1 MAVEIEEAVETIATG
16 DNFSKPPFGGFLLP
30 CFGQFI
36 VSFQNLIPMKTYI
49 FIILLIA
56 AQLYSQDRI
65 TGELFATR
73 SEVIAQNGMVASS
86 HPLATQIG
94 IDVLKKGG
102 NAIDA
107 AIAVNAALGLME
119 PTGCGIG
126 GDLFAIVWDP
136 KTKKLHGLNA
146 SGPSPQSL
154 SLDFFLENNYEGIPY
169 YGALP
174 VSVPGAVA
182 GWIAL
187 HDKFGNLTMDQILS
201 PAIHYAENGFPLTE
215 LIAYYMQRS
224 VQRFV
229 RADYPNIKETYMEP
243 NGGKLPSEGEIF
255 KNPLLAKTY
264 KTIAKKGKQGFYS
277 GKIARAIAE
286 EVQQQGGFL
295 TTADLSSYE
304 VEWVNPVSI
313 NYRGYDVWE
322 LPPNGQGIAALQIL
336 KILEGYDFSKI
347 DFGSDEHIHLFT
359 EAKKLAF
366 EDRAKFYAD
375 MSFADVP
382 IKTLLSESYADQ
394 RRALIK
400 EKASMYSAGQIS
412 AGETIYM
419 TVADKDGYMVSLIQ
433 SNYFGMGS
441 GVVPQGFGFMLQ
453 NRGALFSLDENHAN
467 VYAPSKRPFHT
478 IIPAFITK
486 DGVPFLSFGVMGG
499 DFQPQGH
506 SQIVMNIVD
515 FGMNTQE
522 AGDAP
527 RWDHKGSSSPRGNQA
542 TYNGKIR
549 VESGISYETI
559 RQLMSRGHDVGFTIG
574 EFGGYQA
581 ILWDEKNQVY
591 RGASESR
598 KDGQVSGY

>member
-1 MAVEIEEAVETIATG
+1 
-16 DNFSKPPFGGFLLP
+16 
-30 CFGQFI
+30 
-36 VSFQNLIPMKTYI
+36 MKTYI
-49 FIILLIA
+49 FIIFVIA
-56 AQLYSQDRI
+56 TQLHSQDRI

-154 SLDFFLENNYEGIPY
+154 SLDFFLENNYEGIPH

-201 PAIHYAENGFPLTE
+201 PAIHYAEKGFPLTE

-224 VQRFV
+224 VQRFI
-229 RADYPNIKETYMEP
+229 RADYPNIKETYLDP

-264 KTIAKKGKQGFYS
+264 KTIAKKGKQGFYN

-295 TTADLSSYE
+295 TIADLSSFE
-304 VEWVNPVSI
+304 VEWVDPVSI

-322 LPPNGQGIAALQIL
+322 LPPNGQGIAALQML

-347 DFGSDEHIHLFT
+347 DFGSEEHIHLFT

-375 MSFADVP
+375 MTFADVP

-400 EKASMYSAGQIS
+400 EKASIYSAGQIS

-441 GVVPQGFGFMLQ
+441 GVVPQGVGFMLQ

-467 VYAPSKRPFHT
+467 VYAPGKRPFHT
-478 IIPAFITK
+478 IIPAFVTK

-515 FGMNTQE
+515 FGMNIQE

-527 RWDHKGSSSPRGNQA
+527 RWDHKGSSSPRGNQVKSK
-542 TYNGKIR
+542 GEIR
-549 VESGISYETI
+549 IESGISYETI
-559 RQLMSRGHDVGFTIG
+559 RQLMARGHDVGFTLG

>member
-1 MAVEIEEAVETIATG
+1 MK
-16 DNFSKPPFGGFLLP
+16 NF
-30 CFGQFI
+30 
-36 VSFQNLIPMKTYI
+36 T
-49 FIILLIA
+49 FIILLA
-56 AQLYSQDRI
+56 ACQLHSQDRI

-94 IDVLKKGG
+94 IEILKNGG

-146 SGPSPQSL
+146 SGPSPHSL
-154 SLDFFLENNYEGIPY
+154 SLDYFLDNDYEGIPF

-182 GWIAL
+182 GWFAL
-187 HDKFGNLTMDQILS
+187 HRKFGNLSMDQILS
-201 PAIHYAENGFPLTE
+201 PAIQYAEKGFPLTE
-215 LIAYYMQRS
+215 LIAHYMERS
-224 VQRFV
+224 VERFIKSN
-229 RADYPNIKETYMEP
+229 YPNIKETYLLP
-243 NGGKLPSEGEIF
+243 NGGKLAVEGEIF
-255 KNPLLAKTY
+255 KNPLLARTY
-264 KTIAKKGKQGFYS
+264 KTIANKGEQGFYS
-277 GKIARAIAE
+277 GAIARAIAD
-286 EVQQQGGFL
+286 EVQKQGGFL
-295 TTADLSSYE
+295 TTEDLSAYK
-304 VEWVNPVSI
+304 VEWIEPVSV
-313 NYRGYDVWE
+313 NYRGYDIWE
-322 LPPNGQGIAALQIL
+322 LPPNGQGIAALQML
-336 KILEGYDFSKI
+336 KILEGFNFSEI
-347 DFGSDEHIHLFT
+347 DFGSSEHLHLFT

-375 MSFADVP
+375 MAFTKVP
-382 IKTLLSESYADQ
+382 MKTLLSDAYADQ
-394 RRALIK
+394 RRALIQH
-400 EKASMYSAGQIS
+400 KASMYSAGQLS

-419 TVADKDGYMVSLIQ
+419 TVADKEGYMVSLIQ
-433 SNYFGMGS
+433 SNYYGMGS
-441 GVVPQGFGFMLQ
+441 GVVPEGVGFMLQ

-467 VYAPSKRPFHT
+467 VYAPGKRPFQT
-478 IIPAFITK
+478 IIPAFVTK

-506 SQIVMNIVD
+506 SQIVMNVID
-515 FGMNTQE
+515 FGMNIQE

-527 RWDHKGSSSPRGNQA
+527 RWDHKGSSSPRGNKA
-542 TYNGKIR
+542 KNSGKIR

-559 RQLMSRGHDVGFTIG
+559 RQLMARGHDVGFATGIY
-574 EFGGYQA
+574 GGYQA
-581 ILWDEKNQVY
+581 ILWDAKNKVY

>member
-1 MAVEIEEAVETIATG
+1 
-16 DNFSKPPFGGFLLP
+16 
-30 CFGQFI
+30 
-36 VSFQNLIPMKTYI
+36 MKTYI
-49 FIILLIA
+49 FTLLLIA

-201 PAIHYAENGFPLTE
+201 PAIYYAENGFPLTE

-224 VQRFV
+224 VQRFI
-229 RADYPNIKETYMEP
+229 RADYPNIKETYLDP

-264 KTIAKKGKQGFYS
+264 KTCLLYTSDA
-277 GKIARAIAE
+277 
-286 EVQQQGGFL
+286 
-295 TTADLSSYE
+295 ADE
-304 VEWVNPVSI
+304 
-313 NYRGYDVWE
+313 
-322 LPPNGQGIAALQIL
+322 
-336 KILEGYDFSKI
+336 
-347 DFGSDEHIHLFT
+347 
-359 EAKKLAF
+359 
-366 EDRAKFYAD
+366 
-375 MSFADVP
+375 
-382 IKTLLSESYADQ
+382 
-394 RRALIK
+394 
-400 EKASMYSAGQIS
+400 
-412 AGETIYM
+412 
-419 TVADKDGYMVSLIQ
+419 
-433 SNYFGMGS
+433 
-441 GVVPQGFGFMLQ
+441 
-453 NRGALFSLDENHAN
+453 
-467 VYAPSKRPFHT
+467 
-478 IIPAFITK
+478 
-486 DGVPFLSFGVMGG
+486 
-499 DFQPQGH
+499 
-506 SQIVMNIVD
+506 
-515 FGMNTQE
+515 
-522 AGDAP
+522 
-527 RWDHKGSSSPRGNQA
+527 
-542 TYNGKIR
+542 
-549 VESGISYETI
+549 
-559 RQLMSRGHDVGFTIG
+559 
-574 EFGGYQA
+574 
-581 ILWDEKNQVY
+581 
-591 RGASESR
+591 
-598 KDGQVSGY
+598 

>member
-1 MAVEIEEAVETIATG
+1 MK
-16 DNFSKPPFGGFLLP
+16 NF
-30 CFGQFI
+30 
-36 VSFQNLIPMKTYI
+36 I
-49 FIILLIA
+49 FIILLA
-56 AQLYSQDRI
+56 ACQLHSQDRI

-94 IDVLKKGG
+94 IEILKNGG

-154 SLDFFLENNYEGIPY
+154 SLDYFLDNDYEGIPF
-169 YGALP
+169 YGVLP

-182 GWIAL
+182 GWFAL
-187 HDKFGNLTMDQILS
+187 HRKFGNLSMNQILS
-201 PAIHYAENGFPLTE
+201 PAIQYAEKGFPLTE
-215 LIAYYMQRS
+215 LIAHYMERS
-224 VQRFV
+224 VKRFIKSN
-229 RADYPNIKETYMEP
+229 YPNIKETYLQP
-243 NGGKLPSEGEIF
+243 NGGKLAVEGEIF

-264 KTIAKKGKQGFYS
+264 RTIANKGEQGFYS
-277 GKIARAIAE
+277 GTIARAIAD

-295 TTADLSSYE
+295 TTEDLSAYRI
-304 VEWVNPVSI
+304 EWIEPVSI
-313 NYRGYDVWE
+313 NYRGYDIWE

-336 KILEGYDFSKI
+336 KILEGFNFSEI
-347 DFGSDEHIHLFT
+347 DFGSSEHIHLFT

-375 MSFADVP
+375 MAFAKVP
-382 IKTLLSESYADQ
+382 IKTLLSDDYADQ
-394 RRALIK
+394 RRALIQD
-400 EKASMYSAGQIS
+400 KASIYSSGQLS

-419 TVADKDGYMVSLIQ
+419 TVADKEGYMVSLIQ
-433 SNYFGMGS
+433 SNYYGMGS
-441 GVVPQGFGFMLQ
+441 GVVPEGVGFMLQ

-467 VYAPSKRPFHT
+467 VYAPGKRPFHT
-478 IIPAFITK
+478 IIPAFVTK

-506 SQIVMNIVD
+506 SQIVMNIID
-515 FGMNTQE
+515 FGMNIQE

-527 RWDHKGSSSPRGNQA
+527 RWDHKGSSSPRGNKA
-542 TYNGKIR
+542 KNSGKIR

-559 RQLMSRGHDVGFTIG
+559 RQLMARGHDVGFATGIY
-574 EFGGYQA
+574 GGYQA
-581 ILWDEKNQVY
+581 ILWDAKNKVY

>member
-1 MAVEIEEAVETIATG
+1 MK
-16 DNFSKPPFGGFLLP
+16 NF
-30 CFGQFI
+30 
-36 VSFQNLIPMKTYI
+36 I
-49 FIILLIA
+49 FIILLA
-56 AQLYSQDRI
+56 ACHLHSQDRI

-94 IDVLKKGG
+94 IEILKNGG

-146 SGPSPQSL
+146 SGQSPQSL
-154 SLDFFLENNYEGIPY
+154 SLDYFLDNDYEGIPF

-182 GWIAL
+182 GWFAL
-187 HDKFGNLTMDQILS
+187 HRKFGNLSMDQILS
-201 PAIHYAENGFPLTE
+201 PAIQYAEKGFPLTE
-215 LIAYYMQRS
+215 LIAYYMERS
-224 VQRFV
+224 VKRFIKSN
-229 RADYPNIKETYMEP
+229 YPNIKETYLQP
-243 NGGKLPSEGEIF
+243 NGGKLPVEGEIF

-264 KTIAKKGKQGFYS
+264 KTIANNGEQGFYS
-277 GKIARAIAE
+277 GTIARAIAD

-295 TTADLSSYE
+295 TTEDLSAFK
-304 VEWVNPVSI
+304 VEWIDPVSI

-322 LPPNGQGIAALQIL
+322 LPPNGQGIAALQML
-336 KILEGYDFSKI
+336 KILEGFDFSEI
-347 DFGSDEHIHLFT
+347 DFGSSEHLHLFT
-359 EAKKLAF
+359 ESKKLAF

-375 MSFADVP
+375 MAFAKVP
-382 IKTLLSESYADQ
+382 MKTLLSDAYADQ
-394 RRALIK
+394 RRALIQDR
-400 EKASMYSAGQIS
+400 ASMYAAGQIS

-419 TVADKDGYMVSLIQ
+419 TVADKEGYMVSLIQ
-433 SNYFGMGS
+433 SNYYGMGS
-441 GVVPQGFGFMLQ
+441 GVVPEGVGFMLQ

-467 VYAPSKRPFHT
+467 VYAPGKRPFHT
-478 IIPAFITK
+478 IIPAFVTK

-506 SQIVMNIVD
+506 SQIVMNVID
-515 FGMNTQE
+515 FGMNIQE

-527 RWDHKGSSSPRGNQA
+527 RWDHQGSSSPRGNKA
-542 TYNGKIR
+542 KNSGKIR

-559 RQLMSRGHDVGFTIG
+559 RQLMARGHDVGFATGIY
-574 EFGGYQA
+574 GGYQA
-581 ILWDEKNQVY
+581 ILWDAKNKVY

>member
-1 MAVEIEEAVETIATG
+1 MK
-16 DNFSKPPFGGFLLP
+16 NF
-30 CFGQFI
+30 
-36 VSFQNLIPMKTYI
+36 I
-49 FIILLIA
+49 FIILLSA
-56 AQLYSQDRI
+56 CQLHSQDRI

-94 IDVLKKGG
+94 IEILKNGG

-154 SLDFFLENNYEGIPY
+154 SLDYFLDNDYEGIPF
-169 YGALP
+169 YGVLP

-182 GWIAL
+182 GWFAL
-187 HDKFGNLTMDQILS
+187 HRKFGNLSMNQILS
-201 PAIHYAENGFPLTE
+201 PAIQYAEKGFPLTE
-215 LIAYYMQRS
+215 LIAHYMERS
-224 VQRFV
+224 VKRFIKSN
-229 RADYPNIKETYMEP
+229 YPNIKETYLQP
-243 NGGKLPSEGEIF
+243 NGGKLAVEGEIF

-264 KTIAKKGKQGFYS
+264 RTIANKGEQGFYS
-277 GKIARAIAE
+277 GTIARAIAD

-295 TTADLSSYE
+295 TTEDLSSYK
-304 VEWVNPVSI
+304 VEWIEPVSI
-313 NYRGYDVWE
+313 NYRGYDIWE

-336 KILEGYDFSKI
+336 KILEGFNFSEI
-347 DFGSDEHIHLFT
+347 DFGSSEHLHLFT

-375 MSFADVP
+375 MAFAKVP
-382 IKTLLSESYADQ
+382 MKTLLSDAYADQ
-394 RRALIK
+394 RRALIQD
-400 EKASMYSAGQIS
+400 KASIYSSGQLS
-412 AGETIYM
+412 EGETIYM
-419 TVADKDGYMVSLIQ
+419 TVADKEGYMVSLIQ
-433 SNYFGMGS
+433 SNYYGMGS
-441 GVVPQGFGFMLQ
+441 GVVPEGVGFMLQ

-467 VYAPSKRPFHT
+467 VYAPGKRPFHT
-478 IIPAFITK
+478 IIPAFVTK

-506 SQIVMNIVD
+506 SQIVMNVID
-515 FGMNTQE
+515 FGMNIQE

-527 RWDHKGSSSPRGNQA
+527 RWDHKGSSSPRGNKVK
-542 TYNGKIR
+542 NSGKIR

-559 RQLMSRGHDVGFTIG
+559 RQLMARGHDVGFATGIY
-574 EFGGYQA
+574 GGYQA
-581 ILWDEKNQVY
+581 ILWDAKNKVY

>member
-1 MAVEIEEAVETIATG
+1 MK
-16 DNFSKPPFGGFLLP
+16 NF
-30 CFGQFI
+30 
-36 VSFQNLIPMKTYI
+36 I
-49 FIILLIA
+49 FIILLA
-56 AQLYSQDRI
+56 ACQLHSQDRI

-94 IDVLKKGG
+94 IEILKNGG

-154 SLDFFLENNYEGIPY
+154 SLDYFLDNDYEGIPF
-169 YGALP
+169 YGVLP

-182 GWIAL
+182 GWFAL
-187 HDKFGNLTMDQILS
+187 HRKFGNLSMNQILS
-201 PAIHYAENGFPLTE
+201 PAIQYAEKGFPLTE
-215 LIAYYMQRS
+215 LIAYYMERS
-224 VQRFV
+224 VKRFIKSN
-229 RADYPNIKETYMEP
+229 YPNIKETYLQP
-243 NGGKLPSEGEIF
+243 NAGKLAVEGEIF

-264 KTIAKKGKQGFYS
+264 RTIANKGEQGFYS
-277 GKIARAIAE
+277 GTIARAIAD

-295 TTADLSSYE
+295 TTEDLSAYRI
-304 VEWVNPVSI
+304 EWIEPVSI
-313 NYRGYDVWE
+313 NYRGYDIWE
-322 LPPNGQGIAALQIL
+322 LPPNGQGIAALQML
-336 KILEGYDFSKI
+336 KILEGFNFSEI
-347 DFGSDEHIHLFT
+347 DFGSSEHLHLFT

-375 MSFADVP
+375 MAFAKVP
-382 IKTLLSESYADQ
+382 LKTLLSDAYADQ
-394 RRALIK
+394 RRALIQD
-400 EKASMYSAGQIS
+400 KASIYSSGQLS

-419 TVADKDGYMVSLIQ
+419 TVADKEGYMVSLIQ
-433 SNYFGMGS
+433 SNYYGMGS
-441 GVVPQGFGFMLQ
+441 GVVPEGVGFMLQ

-467 VYAPSKRPFHT
+467 VYAPGKRPFHT
-478 IIPAFITK
+478 IIPAFVTK

-506 SQIVMNIVD
+506 SQIVMNIID
-515 FGMNTQE
+515 FGMNIQE

-527 RWDHKGSSSPRGNQA
+527 RWDHKGSSSPRGNKVK
-542 TYNGKIR
+542 NSGKIR

-559 RQLMSRGHDVGFTIG
+559 RQLMARGHDVGFATGIY
-574 EFGGYQA
+574 GGYQA
-581 ILWDEKNQVY
+581 ILWDAKNKVY

>member
-1 MAVEIEEAVETIATG
+1 
-16 DNFSKPPFGGFLLP
+16 
-30 CFGQFI
+30 
-36 VSFQNLIPMKTYI
+36 MKTYI
-49 FIILLIA
+49 FVILLIA
-56 AQLYSQDRI
+56 TQLHSQDRI

-146 SGPSPQSL
+146 SGPSPQTL

-169 YGALP
+169 YGAMP

-201 PAIHYAENGFPLTE
+201 PAMHYAENGFPLTE
-215 LIAYYMQRS
+215 LIAHYMQRS
-224 VQRFV
+224 VQRFI

-255 KNPLLAKTY
+255 KNPLLAQTY

-277 GKIARAIAE
+277 GKVASAIAE
-286 EVQQQGGFL
+286 EVQQQDGFL
-295 TTADLSSYE
+295 TTADLSSFE
-304 VEWVNPVSI
+304 VEWVDPVSI

-375 MSFADVP
+375 MTFADVP
-382 IKTLLSESYADQ
+382 LETLLSESYADE

-419 TVADKDGYMVSLIQ
+419 TVADKDGNMVSLIQ

-441 GVVPQGFGFMLQ
+441 GVVPEGVGFMLQ

-467 VYAPSKRPFHT
+467 VYAPGKRPFHT
-478 IIPAFITK
+478 IIPAFVTK
-486 DGVPFLSFGVMGG
+486 DGSPFLSFGVMGG

-542 TYNGKIR
+542 TNNGKIR

-559 RQLMSRGHDVGFTIG
+559 RQLMSRGHDVGFTLG

-591 RGASESR
+591 RGATESR